1 MGWLSRREKLLFVT
15 HRPPFRSEEWAVGKV
30 VQHEGRL
37 YRVTK
42 WTELRPVPLE
52 RGGSVGQWEV
62 WGKKLSRRQMRRE
75 VLDAAEGML
84 GS

>member
-1 MGWLSRREKLLFVT
+1 MLFLT

-37 YRVTK
+37 YRVTR
-42 WTELRPVPLE
+42 WMELRPVLLE

-75 VLDAAEGML
+75 ILDAAERML
-84 GS
+84 ES